1 MLDSQEME
9 AKVILNLC
17 ALVFTHQKE
26 QIITQIAEAP
36 LDMEH
41 IQAMP
46 GLVGL
51 IVEKESSLWDIAKE
65 YNTTV
70 ESIMQLN
77 DLSSDHVAMG
87 DHLLLVKQLDGI

>member
-1 MLDSQEME
+1 M
-9 AKVILNLC
+9 
-17 ALVFTHQKE
+17 
-26 QIITQIAEAP
+26 
-36 LDMEH
+36 
-41 IQAMP
+41 
-46 GLVGL
+46 

>member
-1 MLDSQEME
+1 MCLGIHTSKRTDYHADCRS
-9 AKVILNLC
+9 ASRYG
-17 ALVFTHQKE
+17 THSGY
-26 QIITQIAEAP
+26 A
-36 LDMEH
+36 
-41 IQAMP
+41 